1 MQMLFNKKSLIFL
14 LLVGNIVLVFSLL
27 LAYLAPYLSPVVCWP
42 VAFFGLGFPIIVTA
56 NLAVSMLWL
65 LLRPRYALLSLVTIL
80 AGINP
85 LCRHWQW
92 NNNPASQRQN
102 DITLVSFN
110 VHDFSGL
117 PDGVRKNAV
126 QKKIFRFLQDT
137 KPRIVCLQDLP
148 FFNPDGSTLL
158 PELAHELGMKYYF
171 PGSDHTDKKYKLSDA
186 GLLSSYPVVGSGEVL
201 MKGNSFAIFADLLIR
216 SDTIRVYSIHL
227 ASTKLYEGKELLTTH
242 GISESGKRGIPRRS
256 VHILKRLKSAF
267 IIRANQ
273 SDILSASIAQSP
285 YPVIVCG
292 DHNDTP
298 QSYAIHTIRHGLTD
312 SFVSRG
318 KGFGRTYGESSIPLR
333 IDYVMASPCFVF
345 KDHNTVNTGL
355 SDHLPVVVKM
365 IYKQKVINK

>member
-14 LLVGNIVLVFSLL
+14 LLVGNIVLVFGLL
-27 LAYLAPYLSPVVCWP
+27 LAYLAPYLSPAVCWP
-42 VAFFGLGFPIIVTA
+42 VAFFGLGYPIIVAA
-56 NLAVSMLWL
+56 NLAISMLWL
-65 LLRPRYALLSLVTIL
+65 ILRPRYALLSLLTIL

-92 NNNPASQRQN
+92 NNSPGLDSQN
-102 DITLVSFN
+102 GITLVSFN

-126 QKKIFRFLQDT
+126 QKNIFRFLKDT
-137 KPRIVCLQDLP
+137 KPRIACLQDFP
-148 FFNPDGSTLL
+148 FYNADGSPLL
-158 PELAHELGMKYYF
+158 PELARELGMKYYF
-171 PGSDHTDKKYKLSDA
+171 PGSDRNGKRYKLSDA
-186 GLLSSYPVVGSGEVL
+186 GLLSAYPVVGAGEVL
-201 MKGNSFAIFADLLIR
+201 MKGDSFAIFADLLIS

-227 ASTKLYEGKELLTTH
+227 ASTKLDEGKELLTTH
-242 GISESGKRGIPRRS
+242 GIAESGKRGIPRRS

-273 SDILSASIAQSP
+273 SKILSASIARSP

-298 QSYAIHTIRHGLTD
+298 QSYAIHSIRQGLTD

-333 IDYVMASPCFVF
+333 IDYVMVSPCFVF
-345 KDHNTVNTGL
+345 DDHKTVNTGL
-355 SDHLPVVVKM
+355 SDHLPVVVKFV
-365 IYKQKVINK
+365 YHKKAGNE